1 MEEVALGQIGNPVR
15 DRMGK
20 IFGVKLTLF
29 MLLALLYAP
38 SRLSC
43 AAELGAPAGDSAQNL
58 DDAAEVVDL
67 PTQRPIKVEVPL
79 VLVQVSV
86 IDPYN
91 RFVTGLEKEN
101 FRVVE
106 DKQPQQIEHFSNED
120 VPLSAGLVF
129 DASGSMS
136 DKMDKARM
144 AVSQFFRSSNP
155 EDEFFLISFNDR
167 PTQVSDFTNDAAT
180 LQGRLNFTEAKGRTS
195 LLDAIYL
202 GLHEMRKAKHSRK
215 VLLVFSDG
223 ADNHSRY
230 SESDIKRAVRES
242 DVQIYAVGIY
252 EPYSNRSRSP
262 EELAGPGLLTEIAEM
277 TGGRQFPVENLNDL
291 PDIARKIGRELRNLY
306 VLGYTPT
313 NTEHDGKWR
322 KIQVTL
328 KPPRG
333 LPPLQL
339 FNKAGYYGPQD

>member
-1 MEEVALGQIGNPVR
+1 MGEFAKFLTAGFLRLTLVSALLNPVFA
-15 DRMGK
+15 G
-20 IFGVKLTLF
+20 
-29 MLLALLYAP
+29 
-38 SRLSC
+38 
-43 AAELGAPAGDSAQNL
+43 ELGASP
-58 DDAAEVVDL
+58 DDAEVVETEEIAQ
-67 PTQRPIKVEVPL
+67 PAQRPIKVEVPL
-79 VLVQVSV
+79 VLVPVSV

-91 RFVTGLEKEN
+91 RFVTGLDKEH
-101 FRVVE
+101 FRIFE

-120 VPLSAGLVF
+120 VPLSAGLIF

-136 DKMDKARM
+136 DKMDKARL
-144 AVSQFFRSSNP
+144 AVMQFFRSSNP
-155 EDEFFLISFNDR
+155 ADEFLLISFNDR
-167 PTQVSDFTNDAAT
+167 PQQLGDFTTDGAT
-180 LQGRLNFTEAKGRTS
+180 LQSKLNFTEAKGRTS

-223 ADNHSRY
+223 GDNHSRY

-252 EPYSNRSRSP
+252 EPYGSRNRTP

-277 TGGRQFPVENLNDL
+277 TGGRQFPVENPNDL

-322 KIQVTL
+322 KIQVQL

-339 FNKAGYYGPQD
+339 FSKDGYYGPQD

>member
-1 MEEVALGQIGNPVR
+1 MEAGSRRSGTVL
-15 DRMGK
+15 
-20 IFGVKLTLF
+20 
-29 MLLALLYAP
+29 LLAALCVASLLAYASEP
-38 SRLSC
+38 D
-43 AAELGAPAGDSAQNL
+43 EPKTEQDSNAVE
-58 DDAAEVVDL
+58 AVS
-67 PTQRPIKVEVPL
+67 QRPIRIEVPL

-91 RFVTGLEKEN
+91 RFVTGLDKEH
-101 FRVVE
+101 FRVFE
-106 DKQPQQIEHFSNED
+106 DKEPQAIQHFSSED
-120 VPLSAGLVF
+120 VPISAGLIF
-129 DASGSMS
+129 DSSGSMS

-144 AVSQFFRSSNP
+144 AVMQFFRSSNP
-155 EDEFFLISFNDR
+155 DDEFFLISFNDR
-167 PTQVSDFTNDAAT
+167 PNQVAEFTQNEGD
-180 LQGRLNFTEAKGRTS
+180 LQNKLNFTEAKGRTS

-202 GLHEMRKAKHSRK
+202 GLHEMRKAKHTRK

-223 ADNHSRY
+223 GDNHSRY
-230 SESDIKRAVRES
+230 SESDLKRAVRET
-242 DVQIYAVGIY
+242 DVQIYAVGIF
-252 EPYSNRSRSP
+252 EPYSSRSRTP

-277 TGGRQFPVENLNDL
+277 TGGRQFPVENPNDL
-291 PDIARKIGRELRNLY
+291 PDVARKIGRELRNLY

-313 NTEHDGKWR
+313 NDSHDGKWR